1 MAATSVGQ
9 IGLDLV
15 VNRNQFDKQMSGISS
30 LAKKAG
36 AALTAAFAVKKIADF
51 GKSCIEL
58 GSDLAEV
65 QNVVDVTFPHM
76 TAQVDKFAKDAAASF
91 GLSETMA
98 KKFAGTFGAMAKAFG
113 FSESEAYDMST
124 ALTGLAG
131 DVASFYNISQDEAY
145 TKLKS
150 VFTGET
156 ETLKDLG
163 VVMTQNALDAY
174 AMANGYGR
182 VTAKM
187 SEAEKV
193 ALRYAFVQDQLTA
206 ATGDFTRTSDSWA
219 NQVRILKLNFESLKA
234 TIGQGLISVLTP
246 VLKVINSLLAK
257 LMTLASAFKSFA
269 ALITGKKAESGGGIG
284 ALGTEAAAAGDDLGS
299 AAGAA
304 DSLADSAKGAG
315 GAAKK
320 AAKEMKALMGFDAV
334 NKLQDQSDDSGDSGS
349 GGGGGAGG
357 ASGSGVDF
365 GSLSDGDT
373 IIDKLDS
380 KFQKLI
386 DRMKELAS
394 LFKKGFTIGFGD
406 SEKRIDEIKEH
417 LSGIKQSL
425 NDIFTDERVVQAAN
439 NLWDSLALNTGKVA
453 GSFASIGVTL
463 ATNLIGGIDRYLS
476 DSKEYIKDR
485 LVSIFDANSEI
496 AGHIGDICTN
506 IADIFTMF
514 ASEDGQRIT
523 ASIIGIFAD
532 AGLGIAE
539 VLSRDVSNAL
549 GVINGVIEENKEK
562 LKTAIANTLAPLAE
576 IGESIHKLVQDT
588 FSKVSEVYDTY
599 IGPAFTRI
607 KNGFSEIF
615 GAALDAYNTY
625 LAPVLDWISQRFSEL
640 VTTYIQPLLDSFLEL
655 WGQAVEAV
663 SVFWEFISPFV
674 AWFVEK
680 FIAEIANKLE
690 WLWTKFEAVISLIST
705 LLTGFMDVLKG
716 LIEFIVG
723 VFTGDWDKAWD
734 GIKTIFS
741 GIWDAIKKIVEAA
754 WNFICNTIK
763 TFIDS
768 AKNTIQVKLNG
779 IKTFMSGIWDTIKNL
794 AKTAWNSIKTFI
806 TNPIKAAKDVLSSVL
821 DSIKSKFSS
830 VFSAIKNAVRNPI
843 NAIIGFLNGL
853 IRGMASAVNSIAN
866 MFNGLSIDLPGWLA
880 DLTGFSSIGFNLPTW
895 SPGSIPYLAQGGF
908 VKANTPQLAMI
919 GDNRHQGEIV
929 APEDKMQD
937 MVNAAVKAVAG
948 TGGVSKAELES
959 IINNAVMRIIAALGQ
974 MGFFVDGQLMA
985 KALQKATEEL
995 NYLQNPVKIV

>member
-1 MAATSVGQ
+1 MGATSVGQ

-15 VNRNQFDKQMSGISS
+15 VNKNQFDKQMSSIGN

-36 AALTAAFAVKKIADF
+36 AALAAAFATKKVVDF
-51 GKSCIEL
+51 GKSCVDL

-65 QNVVDVTFPHM
+65 QNVVDVTFPRM
-76 TAQVDKFAKDAAASF
+76 TARVDKFAKDAAASF

-98 KKFAGTFGAMAKAFG
+98 KKFTGTFGAMAKAFG
-113 FSESEAYDMST
+113 FSEREAYDMST
-124 ALTGLAG
+124 TLTGLAG
-131 DVASFYNISQDEAY
+131 DVASFYNITQDEAY

-174 AMANGYGR
+174 AMANGYGK

-219 NQVRILKLNFESLKA
+219 NQVRVLKLNFESLKA

-246 VLKVINSLLAK
+246 VLKVINSLLSK

-269 ALITGKKAESGGGIG
+269 ALITGKKAEGGGGIG
-284 ALGTEAAAAGDDLGS
+284 TLGAEAAAAGDGLGS

-334 NKLQDQSDDSGDSGS
+334 NKLQDQSDDSGDGGSGS
-349 GGGGGAGG
+349 GGGGGGAGG
-357 ASGSGVDF
+357 SDVDF

-373 IIDKLDS
+373 IIDRLDS

-386 DRMKELAS
+386 DRMKELAD
-394 LFKKGFTIGFGD
+394 LFKKGFSIGFGD

-439 NLWDSLALNTGKVA
+439 GLFDSLALNAGKVA

-463 ATNLIGGIDRYLS
+463 ADNLIGGIDRYLS
-476 DSKEYIKDR
+476 DSKDYIKDR

-496 AGHIGDICTN
+496 MNHIGDICSN
-506 IADIFTMF
+506 IADVFSVF
-514 ASEDGQRIT
+514 ANDDGKRIT
-523 ASIIGIFAD
+523 ASIIGIFTD
-532 AGLGIAE
+532 AGLGITDA
-539 VLSRDVSNAL
+539 LSRVVRDAL
-549 GVINGVIEENKEK
+549 GVVNDVLEENKEK
-562 LKTAIANTLAPLAE
+562 LKSAISNTLAPLAE
-576 IGESIHKLVQDT
+576 IGESIHKLVQGT
-588 FSKVSEVYDTY
+588 FEKVSEVYDTY
-599 IGPAFTRI
+599 IEPAFTRI

-615 GAALDAYNTY
+615 GSALDAYNTY
-625 LAPVLDWISQRFSEL
+625 LAPVLDWISGRFSEL
-640 VTTYIQPLLDSFLEL
+640 VSTYIQPLLDAFLDL
-655 WGQAVEAV
+655 FGQVTEAV

-674 AWFVEK
+674 AWFIEK
-680 FIAEIANKLE
+680 FIADFASSLE
-690 WLWTKFEAVISLIST
+690 WLWTQFESVFGLISSI
-705 LLTGFMDVLKG
+705 LEGFMEILKG

-741 GIWDAIKKIVEAA
+741 GIWDMICKIIKTV
-754 WNFICNTIK
+754 WDMICNTIK
-763 TFIDS
+763 TYLDS
-768 AKNTIQVKLNG
+768 AKNTISVALNG

-794 AKTAWNSIKTFI
+794 AKTAWDSIKNFI
-806 TNPIKAAKDVLSSVL
+806 TNPIKTAKEVISSVL
-821 DSIKSKFSS
+821 DAIKSKFSS
-830 VFSAIKNAVRNPI
+830 AFSAIKDVVRGPI
-843 NAIIGFLNGL
+843 NTIIGFLNRL
-853 IRGMASAVNSIAN
+853 IQGMASAVNSIAN
-866 MFNGLSIDLPGWLA
+866 MFNSISIDLPGWLE

-948 TGGVSKAELES
+948 SGGVSKSELES
-959 IINNAVMRIIAALGQ
+959 IINNAVMRIVAALSQ
-974 MGFFVDGQLMA
+974 MGFFIDGQLMA

>member
-1 MAATSVGQ
+1 MGTASVGE

-15 VNRNQFDKQMSGISS
+15 VNQNQFKKQMTGITG

-36 AALTAAFAVKKIADF
+36 ATLAAAFAVKKIVDF
-51 GKSCIEL
+51 GKECVNL

-65 QNVVDVTFPHM
+65 QNVVDVTFPRM

-98 KKFAGTFGAMAKAFG
+98 KKFTGTFGAMAKAFG
-113 FSESEAYDMST
+113 FSEREAYDMST
-124 ALTGLAG
+124 TLTGLAG

-174 AMANGYGR
+174 AMANGYGK

-193 ALRYAFVQDQLTA
+193 ALRYAFVQNQLTA

-246 VLKVINSLLAK
+246 VIKVINSLLAK
-257 LMTLASAFKSFA
+257 LMALASAFKSFV
-269 ALITGKKAESGGGIG
+269 ALITGKKADSGSGGIG
-284 ALGTEAAAAGDDLGS
+284 VLGAEAATAGDNLGS

-320 AAKEMKALMGFDAV
+320 AAKEMKALMGFDVV
-334 NKLQDQSDDSGDSGS
+334 NKLQDQSDDSGDGGS
-349 GGGGGAGG
+349 GGGGSGGAGG
-357 ASGSGVDF
+357 GGVDF

-386 DRMKELAS
+386 DRMKELAA
-394 LFKKGFTIGFGD
+394 LFKKGFSIGFGD

-425 NDIFTDERVVQAAN
+425 TDILTDERVVQAAN
-439 NLWDSLALNTGKVA
+439 NLWDSLALNAGKVA

-476 DSKEYIKDR
+476 DNKDYIKNR

-496 AGHIGDICTN
+496 LNHIGDICTN
-506 IADIFTMF
+506 IADVFSVF
-514 ASEDGQRIT
+514 ANTDGKRIT

-532 AGLGIAE
+532 AGLGMTE
-539 VLSRDVSNAL
+539 VISRDVEHLL
-549 GVINGVIEENKEK
+549 GVISDVIKENKEK
-562 LKTAIANTLAPLAE
+562 LKTSIANTLAPIAV
-576 IGESIHKLVQDT
+576 IGESLHKLVQNT
-588 FSKVSEVYDTY
+588 FSKLSEVYDTY
-599 IGPAFTRI
+599 IDPSFKRI
-607 KNGFSEIF
+607 KNGFSEVF

-640 VTTYIQPLLDSFLEL
+640 ASTYIQPLLDSFLNL
-655 WGQAVEAV
+655 WGQATEAV

-674 AWFVEK
+674 SWFVEK
-680 FIAEIANKLE
+680 FIAVFASKLE
-690 WLWTKFEAVISLIST
+690 WLWTKFEAVFGLISS
-705 LLTGFMDVLKG
+705 LLTGFMDILKG

-723 VFTGDWDKAWD
+723 VFTGDWDKAWN

-741 GIWDAIKKIVEAA
+741 GIWDMISKIVESA

-763 TFIDS
+763 TFIDK
-768 AKNTIQVKLNG
+768 AKNTIQVKLDG
-779 IKTFMSGIWDTIKNL
+779 IKTFMSGIWDTIKNI
-794 AKTAWNSIKTFI
+794 AKTAWDSIKNFI
-806 TNPIKAAKDVLSSVL
+806 TNPIQTAKDVLTSVL
-821 DSIKSKFSS
+821 GAIQSKFSS
-830 VFSAIKNAVRNPI
+830 AFNAIKNAVKGPI
-843 NAIIGFLNGL
+843 NSIIGFLNRL
-853 IRGMASAVNSIAN
+853 IQGMASAVNSIAR
-866 MFNGLSIDLPGWLA
+866 MFNSMSFSIPDWVPVFGGGRL
-880 DLTGFSSIGFNLPTW
+880 GFNLPTW
-895 SPGSIPYLAQGGF
+895 SPGSIPYLAQGGY
-908 VKANTPQLAMI
+908 VKANAPQLAMI

-929 APEDKMQD
+929 APEDKLQD
-937 MVNAAVKAVAG
+937 MVNTAVKAVAG
-948 TGGVSKAELES
+948 SGGISKAELES

>member
-15 VNRNQFDKQMSGISS
+15 VNKNQFDKQMSGIGN

-36 AALTAAFAVKKIADF
+36 AALAAAFAVKKVVDF
-51 GKSCIEL
+51 GKSCVDL

-65 QNVVDVTFPHM
+65 QNVVDVTFPRM

-98 KKFAGTFGAMAKAFG
+98 KKFTGTFGAMAKAFG
-113 FSESEAYDMST
+113 FSEREAYDMST
-124 ALTGLAG
+124 TLTGLAG
-131 DVASFYNISQDEAY
+131 DVASFYNITQDEAY

-174 AMANGYGR
+174 AMANGYGK

-269 ALITGKKAESGGGIG
+269 ALITGKKAEGGGGIG
-284 ALGTEAAAAGDDLGS
+284 TLGAEAAAAGDGLGS

-334 NKLQDQSDDSGDSGS
+334 NKLQDQSDDSGDGGSGS
-349 GGGGGAGG
+349 GGGGGGAGG
-357 ASGSGVDF
+357 SDVDF

-373 IIDKLDS
+373 IIDRLDS

-386 DRMKELAS
+386 DRMKELAD
-394 LFKKGFTIGFGD
+394 LFKKGFSIGFGD

-439 NLWDSLALNTGKVA
+439 GLFDSLALNAGKVA

-463 ATNLIGGIDRYLS
+463 ADNLIGGIDRYLS
-476 DSKEYIKDR
+476 DSKDYIKDR

-496 AGHIGDICTN
+496 MNHIGDICTN
-506 IADIFTMF
+506 IADVFSVF
-514 ASEDGQRIT
+514 ANDDGKRIT
-523 ASIIGIFAD
+523 ASIIGIFTD
-532 AGLGIAE
+532 AGLGMVEAI
-539 VLSRDVSNAL
+539 SRDVDHAL
-549 GVINGVIEENKEK
+549 GVISGVIEENKEK
-562 LKTAIANTLAPLAE
+562 LKTAIGNTLSPLAE

-588 FSKVSEVYDTY
+588 FSKLSEVYDTY
-599 IGPAFTRI
+599 LDPAFTRI

-615 GAALDAYNTY
+615 GTALDAYNTY
-625 LAPVLDWISQRFSEL
+625 LAPVLDWISKRFSEL
-640 VTTYIQPLLDSFLEL
+640 VTNYVQPLLDSFLDL
-655 WGQAVEAV
+655 WGQAVEAI

-680 FIAEIANKLE
+680 FIAEFANKLE
-690 WLWTKFEAVISLIST
+690 WLWTKFEAVFGLISSI
-705 LLTGFMDVLKG
+705 LTGFMDVLKG

-741 GIWDAIKKIVEAA
+741 GIWDMICKIIKTV
-754 WNFICNTIK
+754 WDLICNTIK
-763 TFIDS
+763 TYLDK
-768 AKNTIQVKLNG
+768 AKNTIQVKLDG
-779 IKTFMSGIWDTIKNL
+779 IKTFMSSIWDTIKNL
-794 AKTAWNSIKTFI
+794 AKTAWDSIKNFI
-806 TNPIKAAKDVLSSVL
+806 TNPINTAKEVIYSVL
-821 DSIKSKFSS
+821 DAIRSKFSS
-830 VFSAIKNAVRNPI
+830 AFSAIKDVVRGPI
-843 NAIIGFLNGL
+843 NSIIGFLNRL
-853 IRGMASAVNSIAN
+853 IQGMASTVNSIAN
-866 MFNGLSIDLPGWLA
+866 MFNSMRFDIPDWVPVFGGGSL
-880 DLTGFSSIGFNLPTW
+880 GFNLPTW

-948 TGGVSKAELES
+948 SGGVSKAELES
-959 IINNAVMRIIAALGQ
+959 IINNAVMRIIAALSQ